1 MVRRRWV
8 VLVFVGRFLLANFI
22 LLTILFVFVLLF
34 GTCIDSV
41 LPFLL
46 PPFTLFAHSY
56 HHCWVIAFHTYALAM
71 IS

>member
-1 MVRRRWV
+1 
-8 VLVFVGRFLLANFI
+8 
-22 LLTILFVFVLLF
+22 
-34 GTCIDSV
+34 
-41 LPFLL
+41 LL